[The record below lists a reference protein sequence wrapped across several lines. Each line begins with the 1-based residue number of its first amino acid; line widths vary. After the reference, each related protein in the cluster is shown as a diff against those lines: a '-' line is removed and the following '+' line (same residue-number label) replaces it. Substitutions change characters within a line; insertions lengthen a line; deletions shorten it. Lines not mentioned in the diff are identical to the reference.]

1 MFESKH
7 HRLLPADAFVRR
19 MFGVLLLTLAV
30 ISVALAIGVLGYHH
44 LAGFSWID
52 SILNASMILGGMGPV
67 GDLPNDG
74 AKLFASAYAIFSGLV
89 FISVMGIVLGP
100 MAHRMLHRFHIDDD
114 DLNNQRPKDENQS
127 NDS

>member
-67 GDLPNDG
+67 DQLPSDA
-74 AKLFASAYAIFSGLV
+74 AKIFASVYALFSGVV
-89 FISVMGIVLGP
+89 FISAMAVVLSP
-100 MAHRMLHRFHIDDD
+100 ALHRALHKFH
-114 DLNNQRPKDENQS
+114 LESERKKDR
-127 NDS
+127 D